1 MAATPRLRRRQAGF
15 TLVEVM
21 VALLIMAILS
31 AMAFRG
37 IGAVARAKDAALSAT
52 DRTLKLNT
60 GMSQFEYDVS
70 QIIDSKVLPRAV
82 MFDGATL
89 RIARRTP
96 DGVQLVLWSLQDRRW
111 QRWASGSF
119 IHISEL
125 TDAWMRSQQWD
136 AIRGNAITV
145 LDNVDSF
152 QVYVC
157 NPAGIGTPGCSWN
170 NVQSTQGTGATVVVN
185 GGTGGSGLSAG
196 GGGNGG
202 TGGGGSGGGG
212 PVVQQVQ
219 GVQPQ
224 AIRISLKVPEGE
236 ILREKE
242 LPRW

>member
-1 MAATPRLRRRQAGF
+1 MAAPIRLRRAAGF
-15 TLVEVM
+15 TLVEVL
-21 VALLIMAILS
+21 VALVVMAILS

-37 IGAVARAKDAALSAT
+37 IDAVVRAKDSAQAST

-70 QIIDSKVLPRAV
+70 QIVDSKVLPQAV

-89 RIARRTP
+89 RVARRTP
-96 DGVQLVLWSLQDRRW
+96 DGIQLVLWTLQDRRW

-119 IHISEL
+119 IHMSEL

-136 AIRGNAITV
+136 AISGNAVTV

-157 NPAGIGTPGCSWN
+157 NPANLATSGCSWN
-170 NVQSTQGTGATVVVN
+170 NVQSTQGANVQAPPTPPGTPPVN
-185 GGTGGSGLSAG
+185 PPAAA
-196 GGGNGG
+196 
-202 TGGGGSGGGG
+202 
-212 PVVQQVQ
+212 
-219 GVQPQ
+219 QPN
-224 AIRISLKVPEGE
+224 AIKISLKVANGE
-236 ILREKE
+236 LTREKE

>member
-1 MAATPRLRRRQAGF
+1 MAATPVRRRAAGF

-21 VALLIMAILS
+21 VALVIMAILS

-37 IGAVARAKDAALSAT
+37 IDAVVRAKDAALATT

-60 GMSQFEYDVS
+60 GMSQFEYDIS
-70 QIIDSKVLPRAV
+70 QTVDSHVLPKPA

-89 RIARRTP
+89 RVARRTP
-96 DGVQLVLWSLQDRRW
+96 DGIQLVLWTLQDRRW

-119 IHISEL
+119 IHMSEL

-136 AIRGNAITV
+136 SISGNAITV

-152 QVYVC
+152 QVYLC
-157 NPAGIGTPGCSWN
+157 NPNTVGAATGCSWN
-170 NVQSTQGTGATVVVN
+170 NAQSTQGTAAAASATA
-185 GGTGGSGLSAG
+185 SG
-196 GGGNGG
+196 
-202 TGGGGSGGGG
+202 
-212 PVVQQVQ
+212 VQQVQ
-219 GVQPQ
+219 GAQAA